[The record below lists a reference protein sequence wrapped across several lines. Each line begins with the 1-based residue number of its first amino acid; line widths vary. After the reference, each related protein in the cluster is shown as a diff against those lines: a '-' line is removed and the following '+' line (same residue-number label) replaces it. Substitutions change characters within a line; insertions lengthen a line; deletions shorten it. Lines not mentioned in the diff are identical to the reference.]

1 MTFRDKLVSPEESKL
16 MPALTLASKTRTG
29 VTTLAST
36 ELLLP
41 VNAAYAPRKLSTIA
55 AAVNSAAIGPTVTRV
70 GVARGRPQ
78 RDDEAEI
85 LLLSIS
91 LGRLCRRARCDT
103 AKE

>member
-1 MTFRDKLVSPEESKL
+1 
-16 MPALTLASKTRTG
+16 MPALTLASKTPTG
-29 VTTLAST
+29 DIRTTLAST

-41 VNAAYAPRKLSTIA
+41 ANAAHASRELSSIA

-70 GVARGRPQ
+70 GVTQGRPQ
-78 RDDEAEI
+78 RDDDAEI
-85 LLLSIS
+85 LLLLSIP